1 MEAIIDAK
9 QISFRACVLGVGGDE
24 IINGFTNLMYA
35 KKALYHFRDAVHIH
49 PTVTELIPTM
59 LKNLKPYTK

>member
-9 QISFRACVLGVGGDE
+9 KSVLGACVLGVGGDE

-35 KKALYHFRDAVHIH
+35 KSLTIF
-49 PTVTELIPTM
+49 
-59 LKNLKPYTK
+59 